1 MPELVLFSDKGIQT
15 YKFSGTPTVSEVLFV
30 NGWKVS
36 GTCGGTS
43 LCGKCL
49 VMADGALSEPD
60 DAEKKFIKPGCR
72 LACRTHLIGNATVI
86 ADKLEKVSST
96 SSFAKVKKQNEKS
109 AEESQKGI
117 GAAVDIGT
125 GVIKLALYDMKTQK
139 QLTLISCANPLIA
152 YGADDESR
160 IAASVNGARRDLC
173 RILTNAVAD
182 LLVKAA
188 NDAGV
193 RQSRINSGVIS
204 GSVASLYF
212 IHGYKANE
220 LYYEISP
227 DVRVFT
233 KHLVING
240 TEFVLPCPINHRIG
254 SDMTSA
260 LIESDLLSRKEIS
273 LLCDIGARGQLALKV
288 NRKLFVNVTGTL
300 PYAKYISGS
309 DFSGDISDADAK
321 KINSALSDALKE
333 LTKSAGIGMANIEK
347 IYLSGGLAKA
357 QNILPDAIK
366 GNITFI
372 DNAALKG
379 EAKILFDDTI
389 RRTIKKSVRAALAAK

>member
-1 MPELVLFSDKGIQT
+1 MPELVVFSDKGIQT

-60 DAEKKFIKPGCR
+60 DAEKQFIKQGYR
-72 LACRTHLIGNATVI
+72 LACRVHLIGNATVI
-86 ADKLEKVSST
+86 ADKLEKISST
-96 SSFAKVKKQNEKS
+96 SSLAKVKKQSEKEADKS
-109 AEESQKGI
+109 AKGI
-117 GAAVDIGT
+117 GAVVDIGT
-125 GVIKLALYDMKTQK
+125 GVIKLALYDMKTK
-139 QLTLISCANPLIA
+139 KKLTVISCANPLIA

-160 IAASVNGARRDLC
+160 IAASVKGARRDLC
-173 RILTNAVAD
+173 RILTNAAAD
-182 LLVKAA
+182 LLVKAC

-193 RQSRINSGVIS
+193 RQSRVKCGIIS

-220 LYYEISP
+220 LYYESAP

-260 LIESDLLSRKEIS
+260 LIESDLLSRSGIA

-288 NRKLFVNVTGTL
+288 NGRLFVNATDTL

-309 DFSGDISDADAK
+309 SFSCDISDDDAK
-321 KINSALSDALKE
+321 KINSALSVALKE
-333 LTKSAGIGMANIEK
+333 LTKSARIDMSEIENI
-347 IYLSGGLAKA
+347 YVCGGLAQA
-357 QNILPDAIK
+357 QNVLPAALNGK
-366 GNITFI
+366 ITFLN
-372 DNAALKG
+372 DAVLKG
-379 EAKILFDDTI
+379 EAKILFDDTL